1 MTAVDLA
8 GKSAAELEEERNF
21 LLASLEDLE
30 AERDAGDVDEHD
42 YTVLRDQYTARAAAV
57 LRALDQQVLRGAGAS
72 VGPRLGGDGG
82 PGVSGPGGGGG
93 PGASSG
99 VGGVRGRPSGA
110 AGRSRWARGTVAI
123 VAAFAIFAA
132 LAGTLVMHTAG
143 QRLPGDNVSGSTPT
157 SPVAKLLAQAQTQFQ
172 SQHLLD
178 AVRTYDQV
186 IALDPRN
193 PEALAYKGWL
203 LRLAGHQ
210 GNDQLLVDRGL
221 TSIQAAEAAQP
232 AYPDA
237 HFFAGETLLRDKN
250 DAAGAIKE
258 FEQFLADNPPPDYA
272 PLVQGELTAARAMLP
287 GATTSTTVR

>member
-1 MTAVDLA
+1 MSTLGLPDQTVT
-8 GKSAAELEEERNF
+8 ELEEERDF
-21 LLASLEDLE
+21 LLRSLDDLE
-30 AERDAGDVDEHD
+30 AEHDAGDVDEHD
-42 YTVLRDQYTARAAAV
+42 YVVLRDSYTARAAAV
-57 LRALDQQVLRGAGAS
+57 LRVLDERTVTTAT
-72 VGPRLGGDGG
+72 
-82 PGVSGPGGGGG
+82 
-93 PGASSG
+93 
-99 VGGVRGRPSGA
+99 
-110 AGRSRWARGTVAI
+110 GRSRPTGTAPSPAAPGDHGGRARRTRQTIAI
-123 VAAFAIFAA
+123 VAVFAIFAA
-132 LAGTLVMHTAG
+132 VAGTLVMHTAG

-172 SQHLLD
+172 AQHLLD

-221 TSIQAAEAAQP
+221 TSIRAAEAAQP

-250 DAAGAIKE
+250 DAAGAIAE
-258 FEQFLADNPPPDYA
+258 FEHFLADNPPPEYA
-272 PLVQGELTAARAMLP
+272 PLVQAELTSARALLP
-287 GATTSTTVR
+287 GATTTTTGP